1 MRTSLRV
8 SAATP
13 PKSRSHQHAVPLTQR
28 NQEVPYCHCR
38 APPKRI
44 QTQQTFLD
52 RSESDLSLRTA
63 SRSELS
69 ERLSPTASLA
79 ATPRESFLTGI
90 CFDTTV
96 SESTTFSILTGCF
109 ERLAEFI
116 PEERDLQWC
125 FSIVKAQKT
134 HFDSQNATI
143 KPCFNFEIKV
153 QYRE

>member
-96 SESTTFSILTGCF
+96 SESTTFSILTGRS
-109 ERLAEFI
+109 ERLAEFFPKSGI
-116 PEERDLQWC
+116 CSGASLL
-125 FSIVKAQKT
+125 S
-134 HFDSQNATI
+134 
-143 KPCFNFEIKV
+143 KPKRPILTAKMRPSSLV
-153 QYRE
+153 STLK